1 MLDTSYSPSFFIPHG
16 HCYLWKPELVGLH
29 VISDA
34 LVAIAYFSIP
44 CMLVYFVYQRK
55 DLMYSR
61 VFVLFGAFILA
72 CGTTHLLEIWT
83 LWHPDYWISGF
94 AKAVTAVISVMTAIQ
109 LLFVVPQ
116 ALALKS
122 PAELEKVNR
131 ALTLSMAER
140 QRIEAELTDSQQLFQ
155 NAFDYAPIG
164 KALVDLDGSWLK
176 VNSALCELTGY
187 SEAELLQTTFQA
199 ITHPDD
205 LDKDLNYVQHMF
217 LGEISRY
224 EMEKRYF
231 HKDGQVI
238 WALLNV
244 STVYGPE
251 GHPQYFVSQI
261 QDITARKQ
269 YEADLQILNEDLEA
283 RIQERTADL
292 EQTYI
297 WLQESQA
304 EYQDLYENAPEMYVS
319 VDAKSKKILRC
330 NQTLVQALGY
340 SQAEILERSILDVY
354 HPDCLPQVEVA
365 FQQFVQMGSVQDAQL
380 QLQRKDGS
388 KLDVSL
394 NVRAVRDKEGRILY
408 SRSSWRDIT
417 ERKRLEGQLQQ
428 AKVDLEKRVEERTQE
443 LLIANQSLQHEVRD
457 RRQAEADLKQ
467 SQEQLE
473 LALEASGAAWWN
485 WDIEGDALNLSPQYF
500 AMLGYG
506 DRQIQ
511 EDSSLTWENL
521 VHPDDLPWVKD
532 ILAAHLK
539 DASVSYA
546 FDYRMLT
553 ESGAWKW
560 IANLGKVV
568 ERDAQNQPLR
578 MAGVHLDISDRK
590 AAEEELQQVNQEL
603 SRSNQELGQ
612 FAYVASHDLQEPL
625 RKIKNFTE
633 LLARRYP
640 GEGDEK
646 AERYMAHITDGTSR
660 MQVLIRDLLTYSR
673 AGRAELNVQVTDLNK
688 VLEDV
693 QSDLA
698 RIITERQVQIDS
710 QPLPTLPVDPSQ
722 MRQLFQNL
730 VSNAIK
736 YCQADVPKVQIRA
749 VQSDTVWTFS
759 VQDNGIGIESE
770 YADRIF
776 VIFQRLHNREAYS
789 GTGIGLAVC
798 KKITERHGGKIWLSE
813 SSEPGATFMFTL
825 STQRKLDSHHQE
837 VNSAAVEVGA

>member
-83 LWHPDYWISGF
+83 LWNPDYWISGF
-94 AKAVTAVISVMTAIQ
+94 AKAVTAIISVMTAIQ

-131 ALTLSMAER
+131 ALTFSMAER

-199 ITHPDD
+199 ITHPED

-238 WALLNV
+238 WALLSV

-297 WLQESQA
+297 RLQESQA
-304 EYQDLYENAPEMYVS
+304 EYQDLYENAPDMYVS
-319 VDAKSKKILRC
+319 VDAESKKILRC
-330 NQTLVQALGY
+330 NQTLTNALGY
-340 SQAEILERSILDVY
+340 TKTEILDRRIFDVY
-354 HPDCLPQVEVA
+354 HPACLPDVEVA
-365 FQQFVQMGSVQDAQL
+365 FQQFVQTGRVQDAQL

-388 KLDVSL
+388 QMDVSL
-394 NVRAVRDKEGRILY
+394 NVHAIRDQQGQVVQ

-417 ERKRLEGQLQQ
+417 VRKQLERQLQQ
-428 AKVDLEKRVEERTQE
+428 AKEDLENRVKERTQE
-443 LLIANQSLQHEVRD
+443 LLTANQLLQQEVQD
-457 RRQAEADLKQ
+457 RRQAEASLKQ

-485 WDIEGDALNLSPQYF
+485 WDIETGALNLSPQYF
-500 AMLGYG
+500 TMLGYTDQQG
-506 DRQIQ
+506 KGNY
-511 EDSSLTWENL
+511 LTWENL
-521 VHPDDLPWVKD
+521 VHPDDLPWVQN

-539 DASVSYA
+539 DASTPYA

-568 ERDAQNQPLR
+568 ERDGQNQPSR

-590 AAEEELQQVNQEL
+590 AVEEELHQLNHEL

-625 RKIKNFTE
+625 RKIKSFTE
-633 LLARRYP
+633 LLFKRYP

-646 AERYMAHITDGTSR
+646 AERYMNHIMDGTSR

-673 AGRAELNVQVTDLNK
+673 VGRAELNVQPTDLNTI
-688 VLEDV
+688 LADI
-693 QSDLA
+693 QSDLTH
-698 RIITERQVQIDS
+698 IITERQVQIES
-710 QPLPTLPVDPSQ
+710 QPLPTLPADPSQ

-736 YCQADVPKVQIRA
+736 YCQAEIPKIQIRA
-749 VQSDTVWTFS
+749 VQSDAIWTFS
-759 VQDNGIGIESE
+759 VQDNGIGIAPE

-776 VIFQRLHNREAYS
+776 IIFQRLHNREAYS

-798 KKITERHGGKIWLSE
+798 KKIIERHGGKIWLSE

-837 VNSAAVEVGA
+837 VTLAAVEVSA